1 MPAFDRFSFTY
12 LRSVLG
18 APARTFSY
26 LSSGRE
32 PIEDHV
38 WRCGCAAREESQ
50 LCSLEPCGRHE
61 ALPREAFFRQVAS
74 LTRRPD
80 LDR

>member
-1 MPAFDRFSFTY
+1 MPAFDRFSFPY

-26 LSSGRE
+26 SASGRQ
-32 PIEDHV
+32 PVQDHV
-38 WRCGCAAREESQ
+38 WRCGCAAREEGE
-50 LCSLEPCGRHE
+50 LCTLEPCGTHA

-74 LTRRPD
+74 LARARRAS
-80 LDR
+80 